1 VQVAV
6 PTGNRVVLGE
16 EILGHED
23 APSEY
28 DWGELSILNSQA
40 GILPAQLDEGVAFG
54 PEEIHILAEFAICG
68 PLVVGH
74 VFEELLT
81 PRKRMSVSLIWAVT
95 KPEAKLKG
103 LDRKFVI
110 TI

>member
-1 VQVAV
+1 MQVAV

-28 DWGELSILNSQA
+28 DRGELSILNSQA

-81 PRKRMSVSLIWAVT
+81 PKEEDVSVVDLGSYKA
-95 KPEAKLKG
+95 
-103 LDRKFVI
+103 
-110 TI
+110 